1 MQLHFRQ
8 MTQQYLDIRVLSKLD
23 ISNNNLTQGEL
34 VDNSDSDADSD
45 QEAEYE
51 TDLSGVIALADV
63 LEK

>member
-1 MQLHFRQ
+1 

-34 VDNSDSDADSD
+34 LDNSDSDADSG

-51 TDLSGVIALADV
+51 TDMSGIIALADA
-63 LEK
+63 LKK